1 MSLQDL
7 IDPPHHFLEV
17 LDLFVVLLQLFL
29 RPILSPL
36 PTTDSSPAFPA
47 SFHPQF
53 PLRRVPIPAVL
64 SSRVLSQASTS
75 DSAVTAD
82 PLCEFASNPE
92 SIARFTRLIGH
103 EDVFPAVFDSNN
115 RGVDFYFLPV
125 YYTPQLCGF
134 APDSA
139 LKIAPNS
146 VIADRYL
153 ILRELGQAT
162 FSITVECIDMRAAG
176 NEHLCLKVGFAGRN
190 ESRSSK
196 KGTIFSTNHST
207 KFAFCAI

>member
-1 MSLQDL
+1 MIS
-7 IDPPHHFLEV
+7 
-17 LDLFVVLLQLFL
+17 
-29 RPILSPL
+29 
-36 PTTDSSPAFPA
+36 
-47 SFHPQF
+47 
-53 PLRRVPIPAVL
+53 
-64 SSRVLSQASTS
+64 
-75 DSAVTAD
+75 D

-92 SIARFTRLIGH
+92 TIARFTRLIGH

-115 RGVDFYFLPV
+115 RGVDFYLLPV

>member
-1 MSLQDL
+1 MS
-7 IDPPHHFLEV
+7 
-17 LDLFVVLLQLFL
+17 
-29 RPILSPL
+29 
-36 PTTDSSPAFPA
+36 
-47 SFHPQF
+47 
-53 PLRRVPIPAVL
+53 PIPAVFP
-64 SSRVLSQASTS
+64 SRVLSQSSTSS
-75 DSAVTAD
+75 DSAVATD
-82 PLCEFASNPE
+82 PLRALASNPQ

-115 RGVDFYFLPV
+115 RGVDFFLLPV

-162 FSITVECIDMRAAG
+162 FSITVECIDMRG
-176 NEHLCLKVGFAGRN
+176 EGSEHLCLKVATRAVSHVDN
-190 ESRSSK
+190 QK
-196 KGTIFSTNHST
+196 KGLFFRPIIRRDSC
-207 KFAFCAI
+207 FALFE